1 MRNILP
7 LIFLLAIGCADSGPK
22 SEKQHLKDL
31 ERAVTAIEDRQN
43 HEIAII
49 EEQERAIKVLEG
61 NLDKV
66 NSEGMRQKIRNDINE
81 KGVIIRDAEVNLA
94 NQKEI
99 LDELYTARDSLQK
112 Q

>member
-1 MRNILP
+1 
-7 LIFLLAIGCADSGPK
+7 
-22 SEKQHLKDL
+22 
-31 ERAVTAIEDRQN
+31 
-43 HEIAII
+43 
-49 EEQERAIKVLEG
+49 
-61 NLDKV
+61 
-66 NSEGMRQKIRNDINE
+66 E